1 MPTRVEVHT
10 EISKLT
16 APSYAE
22 DVKLSKINYKSA
34 EANRIVI
41 QALISF
47 HELLLVDELLVKLE
61 TSTTN
66 MSVETYRDYMRTIWE
81 NQRSMRTHVQLKIFT
96 HVSDMLKGS
105 TSIGRNQAIQTLK
118 DSIVWI
124 LTK

>member
-1 MPTRVEVHT
+1 MPTRLEVHT

-22 DVKLSKINYKSA
+22 DVQLSKTNYKAA
-34 EANRIVI
+34 EANKIVI

-66 MSVETYRDYMRTIWE
+66 ISTEKYRDYMRTIWE
-81 NQRSMRTHVQLKIFT
+81 NQRSMRTHVQLNIFT
-96 HVSDMLKGS
+96 HISDMLKGS
-105 TSIGRNQAIQTLK
+105 TSIGRNQAIQILK
-118 DSIVWI
+118 DSVVWM

>member
-22 DVKLSKINYKSA
+22 DVKLSKINYKAA
-34 EANRIVI
+34 EADKIVI
-41 QALISF
+41 RALISF

-66 MSVETYRDYMRTIWE
+66 ISTETYRDYMRTIWE
-81 NQRSMRTHVQLKIFT
+81 NQRSMRTHVQLNIFT

-118 DSIVWI
+118 DSIVWT

>member
-1 MPTRVEVHT
+1 MPTRLEVHAQ
-10 EISKLT
+10 IAKLT

-34 EANRIVI
+34 EADKIVI
-41 QALISF
+41 RALISF
-47 HELLLVDELLVKLE
+47 HELLLVDELLLKVE

-66 MSVETYRDYMRTIWE
+66 FSTETYRDYMRAIWE
-81 NQRSMRTHVQLKIFT
+81 NQRSMRTHVQLNIFT

-105 TSIGRNQAIQTLK
+105 TSVGRNQAIQILK
-118 DSIVWI
+118 ESIIWT

>member
-1 MPTRVEVHT
+1 MPTRLEVHN

-22 DVKLSKINYKSA
+22 DVKLNKINYKSA
-34 EANRIVI
+34 EANKIVI
-41 QALISF
+41 RALISF

-81 NQRSMRTHVQLKIFT
+81 NQRSMRTRVQLHIFT

-105 TSIGRNQAIQTLK
+105 TSVGRNQAIQILK

>member
-1 MPTRVEVHT
+1 MPTRVEVHN
-10 EISKLT
+10 EVSKLT

-34 EANRIVI
+34 EADKIVI
-41 QALISF
+41 RALISF

-66 MSVETYRDYMRTIWE
+66 FSTEKYRDYMRTIWE
-81 NQRSMRTHVQLKIFT
+81 NQRSMRTHVQLNIFT

-105 TSIGRNQAIQTLK
+105 TTVGRNQAIQILK

>member
-22 DVKLSKINYKSA
+22 DVKLSKTNYKST
-34 EANRIVI
+34 EANKIVI

-81 NQRSMRTHVQLKIFT
+81 NQRSMRTPLQLNIFV

-105 TSIGRNQAIQTLK
+105 TSVGRNQAIQILK

>member
-1 MPTRVEVHT
+1 MPTRVEVHN

-22 DVKLSKINYKSA
+22 DVKLSKTNYKST
-34 EANRIVI
+34 EANKLMLK
-41 QALISF
+41 ALISF

-66 MSVETYRDYMRTIWE
+66 FSTETYRDYMRTIWE
-81 NQRSMRTHVQLKIFT
+81 NQRSMRTHVQLNIFT

-105 TSIGRNQAIQTLK
+105 TTVGRNQAIQILK
-118 DSIVWI
+118 DSIVWT

>member
-16 APSYAE
+16 APSFAE
-22 DVKLSKINYKSA
+22 DVQLSKTNYKST
-34 EANRIVI
+34 EANKIVI

-47 HELLLVDELLVKLE
+47 HELLLVDELLVKLQ

-81 NQRSMRTHVQLKIFT
+81 NQRSMRTPLQLNIFV

-105 TSIGRNQAIQTLK
+105 TSIGRNQAIQILK
-118 DSIVWI
+118 DSIVWM

>member
-16 APSYAE
+16 APSFAE
-22 DVKLSKINYKSA
+22 DVKLSKINYKAA
-34 EANRIVI
+34 EADRIVI
-41 QALISF
+41 RALISF

-81 NQRSMRTHVQLKIFT
+81 NQRSMRTHAQLNIFT

-105 TSIGRNQAIQTLK
+105 TSIGRNQAIQILK
-118 DSIVWI
+118 DSIVWM

>member
-16 APSYAE
+16 APSFAE
-22 DVKLSKINYKSA
+22 DVKLSKTNYKSA
-34 EANRIVI
+34 EANKLMLK
-41 QALISF
+41 ALISF

-81 NQRSMRTHVQLKIFT
+81 NQRSMRTHAQLNIFT

-105 TSIGRNQAIQTLK
+105 TSIGRNQAIQILK
-118 DSIVWI
+118 DSIVWT